1 MDPIT
6 VARYGMF
13 AAEQRFAASAA
24 RTARM
29 GEDPSV
35 DPAQEMV
42 EQIRAKQQF
51 TANLNVVK
59 FADDMWRSLL
69 EIQKRR

>member
-29 GEDPSV
+29 GADPSV

-42 EQIRAKQQF
+42 DQIQAKQQF
-51 TANLNVVK
+51 SANLNVVK